1 MPDLVEQK
9 FSPTAIQQNCA
20 RIFREM
26 VGLAHTVPV
35 SSWED
40 ARLLIEPM
48 EALDVDSLTLLEF
61 IMQIESD
68 YDVELDEAAVN
79 KCRNIGELAALV
91 MAAKQ

>member
-1 MPDLVEQK
+1 MTNLVDQN
-9 FSPTAIQQNCA
+9 FSAAAIQKNCA

-40 ARLLIEPM
+40 ARLLVEPM

-61 IMQIESD
+61 IMEIESD

-79 KCRNIGELAALV
+79 ACRNLSELAALV
-91 MAAKQ
+91 TAAKQ

>member
-1 MPDLVEQK
+1 MPDLVEQN
-9 FSPTAIQQNCA
+9 FSPAAVQRNCA

-40 ARLLIEPM
+40 ARLLVEPM
-48 EALDVDSLTLLEF
+48 EVLDVDSLTLLEF

-79 KCRNIGELAALV
+79 ACRTIGELAALV
-91 MAAKQ
+91 TAAKQ